1 VFFSTILPVISERLF
16 FYAGG
21 MMTATLGLD
30 IGSNSIGWALIDQEG
45 QKLTDIGVRVFPEG
59 VDRDTKGLEKSKSA
73 TRREAR
79 GARRMHQR
87 RTSRKKLLIKELQAV
102 GLLPKDAKE
111 LTSLLLK
118 NHNPYELRKKGLDAK
133 LETHQFGR
141 VLYHLSQRR
150 GFKSNRKSGQSK
162 DDGKVK
168 KEAGELQQRID
179 AANCRTIG
187 EYFAGLNPD
196 EQRIRGRYTFR
207 TMYEKEFDLI
217 WTKQAEFYPD
227 ILTENLKNKIRDDIL
242 FFQRPIRWDKDTIG
256 DCELEKGEKCCPK
269 GDWFARR
276 FRILQ
281 DVNNLKI
288 QNPDGTEDKPSTEQR
303 KFILDELYKKKE
315 LKFEDIR
322 KKLQLMETQLFN
334 LEQDGKVAALKGD
347 AFVAAMRSKNVFGP
361 KVWDAMPEN
370 DKIKINEVFVEL
382 EDDELAKFLKNEY
395 RFNDA
400 QIETAMKAPLPQKYM
415 SFSRKAILKL
425 LPFMEQGCLTSE
437 AIEKAGYS
445 RAAEDKEITDKL
457 PLPPNLRNPIVQKA
471 LFEVRKLINAVIRQY
486 GKPKTI
492 ALEMARDVQ
501 GSSRQREEMH
511 WKMLENEKRNKEVRD
526 KLINDM
532 NITRPS
538 RDDIIKYKLWEE
550 CGRKCPYTG
559 KSISQNALFGEHP
572 EFQIEHILPYDRS
585 LDDSYMNKTL
595 CDAHENIHIKKGQ
608 TPYEAYNS
616 NPEKY
621 EQIKQNIKVLP
632 YPKRQKFLQK
642 EISLDEHI
650 KRELNDTRYICRETI
665 KYLKQLGIY
674 VRGTRGKTTAELRH
688 QWGLDGIFD
697 ELGSKRDDD
706 HRRHAVDAAIVAVTD
721 NNHLHQLAK
730 SKYAVKGVSFE
741 PPYPNFRE
749 EIRESVKQINVSHR
763 VQRKVSGKLHEETS
777 YGLTGRKD
785 EKGQN
790 IFVYRKP
797 LEALTIPMVEKIV
810 DPDVRDIVKRRLTEK
825 GIDINGSERSIPK
838 EVWKEPLYMK
848 TTKSDKKVP
857 IKKVRITSVSSNVI
871 EINDELGKIYRVVEP
886 GNNHHVEIF
895 EYTDEKGRTK
905 RDGRVVTMFDAVQR
919 SRQGKPVIC
928 KDYGDGRK
936 FVCSLS
942 INEMFLLKTEN
953 GDSVL
958 HRVQKI
964 TQNGSIILRPHIY
977 SGKVSDSDR
986 PPLIQRRSPNTL
998 EGSKVTVDMLG
1009 KICPA
1014 ND

>member
-1 VFFSTILPVISERLF
+1 MAF
-16 FYAGG
+16 
-21 MMTATLGLD
+21 TLGLD
-30 IGSNSIGWALIDQEG
+30 IGSNSIGWAIIDNDAP
-45 QKLTDIGVRVFPEG
+45 KLTDIGVRVFPEG
-59 VDRDTKGLEKSKSA
+59 VDGDTKGMEKSKNA

-87 RTSRKKLLIKELQAV
+87 RTSRKQILKKELQAI
-102 GLLPKDAKE
+102 GFLPKDEKE
-111 LTSLLLK
+111 LTSLFLK
-118 NHNPYELRKKGLDAK
+118 NNNPYELRKKGLDDK
-133 LETHQFGR
+133 LEPYQFGR
-141 VLYHLSQRR
+141 VLYHLCQRR

-162 DDGKVK
+162 DEVK
-168 KEAGELQQRID
+168 KEAGELQQKID

-207 TMYEKEFDLI
+207 TMYEKEFDLL
-217 WTKQAEFYPD
+217 WAKQTGFYPAV
-227 ILTENLKNKIRDDIL
+227 LTENLRKKIRDEII
-242 FFQRPIRWDKDTIG
+242 FFQRPIKWDKDTIG

-269 GDWFARR
+269 GDWYARK

-281 DVNNLKI
+281 DLNNLKI
-288 QNPDGTEDKPSTEQR
+288 QNPTGTESRLNTEQR
-303 KFILDELYKKKE
+303 EILLKDLYQKE
-315 LKFEDIR
+315 KISFVDIR
-322 KKLQLMETQLFN
+322 KKLGLIETQTFN
-334 LEQDGKVAALKGD
+334 AEYRIGKNGKKTESVKGD
-347 AFVAAMRSKNVFGP
+347 EFSAKMRSKNVFGP
-361 KVWDAMPEN
+361 KIWDAMPEQE
-370 DKIKINEVFVEL
+370 KIKINEAFVEL
-382 EDDELAKFLKNEY
+382 EDDELGKFLATEY
-395 RFNDA
+395 NFTEA

-437 AIEKAGYS
+437 AIKKAGY
-445 RAAEDKEITDKL
+445 AQEAENTEVVDKL
-457 PLPPNLRNPIVQKA
+457 PLPPNVRNPIVQKA
-471 LFEVRKLINAVIRQY
+471 LYEVRKLINAIIRQY

-501 GSSRQREEMH
+501 GSSKQREEIH
-511 WKMLENEKRNKEVRD
+511 WKMLENEKRNKEVRE

-532 NITRPS
+532 HITNPS

-559 KSISQNALFGEHP
+559 RSISQNALFGEHP

-608 TPYEAYNS
+608 TPYEAYHND
-616 NPEKY
+616 PEKY

-650 KRELNDTRYICRETI
+650 TRELNDTRYICRETI

-706 HRRHAVDAAIVAVTD
+706 HRRHAVDAAIVAFTD
-721 NNHLHQLAK
+721 SGHLRKLAK
-730 SKYAVKGVSFE
+730 SKYAVTGVSFE

-797 LEALTIPMVEKIV
+797 LEALTIPMVEKII
-810 DPDVRDIVKRRLTEK
+810 DLDVRDIVKKRLAEK
-825 GIDINGSERSIPK
+825 GVNVNGSERSIPK

-857 IKKVRITSVSSNVI
+857 IKKVRIADVGNNLIPISDKDKN
-871 EINDELGKIYRVVEP
+871 IYRYVAP
-886 GNNHHVEIF
+886 GNNHHIEIF
-895 EYTDEKGRTK
+895 EYTNKKGETK
-905 RDGRVVTMFDAVQR
+905 RDSKVVTLFEAVQR
-919 SRQGKPVIC
+919 SRQGKPVVC
-928 KDYGDGRK
+928 RDYGDGKK
-936 FVCSLS
+936 FICSLA
-942 INEMFLLKTEN
+942 INDLVMMKDKT
-953 GDSVL
+953 GKMDIY
-958 HRVQKI
+958 RVQKMDI
-964 TQNGSIILRPHIY
+964 NGMVRFRHHTASTIDKKETYIDKTAHL
-977 SGKVSDSDR
+977 
-986 PPLIQRRSPNTL
+986 L
-998 EGSKVTVDMLG
+998 EGNKITVDLLG
-1009 KICPA
+1009 KIHLA